1 MTALRCRHRHGRIAA
16 LALLACMTALP
27 GARAADSVTAG
38 PGPGPG
44 PGPGQGIQPLRFNDD
59 FSYLADPRRSDDFWD
74 TLKWIPLGDGARLN
88 LGGEVR
94 ERYQYYKNP
103 VFGLTGVG
111 TESFVLS
118 RLLAHADLRF
128 ENGLRAFLQF
138 GEHEA
143 PNLQARTTTDV
154 DRLDVQQAFL
164 DFTTAGDYGKFTLRL
179 GRHEMSYGVQRILS
193 ARETPNL
200 RRSFDGGRVDWAWPG
215 VQVAVFAGRPV
226 NNKFGPFND
235 SLNPIQ
241 SLWGSYATVA
251 NVLPGTS
258 ADFYYFGFRNTA
270 GTYAGKTGTDLR
282 HSVGA
287 RLFGK
292 HEPWD
297 WDVEAVLQAGHFRNE
312 EVRAFLLASYVGYT
326 LADVPWRPRLSL
338 QVDVASGDGNPNDK
352 TNNTY
357 NPIFPTGSYFT
368 QAQINAPSNV
378 MSLFPRVQVQPVES
392 LLLTAGV
399 DLLWRYSR
407 TDAFYRQPFAAVAGT
422 AASRGK
428 YLGTQSTV
436 QADWTVDRHLSI
448 TTAYVRF
455 EVGGTFDTVR
465 GRDTDYF
472 GAWFQYKF

>member
-1 MTALRCRHRHGRIAA
+1 MTALRWHHGHGRIAA
-16 LALLACMTALP
+16 LALLACTTALQ
-27 GARAADSVTAG
+27 GARAADNPPA
-38 PGPGPG
+38 G
-44 PGPGQGIQPLRFNDD
+44 PGPGQGIQPLRYNDD
-59 FSYLADPRRSDDFWD
+59 FAYLADPRRSDDFWD
-74 TLKWIPLGDGARLN
+74 TLKWIPLGSGARLN

-94 ERYQYYKNP
+94 ERFQYFNNQQ
-103 VFGLTGVG
+103 FGLSGDRS
-111 TESFVLS
+111 EIHLLS

-128 ENGLRAFLQF
+128 DNGVRAFLQL

-143 PNLQARTTTDV
+143 PGLVAPTTTDV

-164 DFTTAGDYGKFTLRL
+164 DFATANDYGKFTLRF
-179 GRHEMSYGVQRILS
+179 GRHEMAYGSQRIVS
-193 ARETPNL
+193 ARDTSNV

-215 VQVAVFAGRPV
+215 VQVAFFATRPV
-226 NNKFGPFND
+226 NNKFGSFND
-235 SLNPIQ
+235 SLNTRQ
-241 SLWGSYATVA
+241 SLWGAYATVA

-270 GTYAGKTGTDLR
+270 GSYAGKTGTDLR

-292 HEPWD
+292 YERWD
-297 WDVEAVLQAGHFRNE
+297 WDVEAVAQAGHFRDQD
-312 EVRAFLLASYVGYT
+312 VRAFLLASYTGYT
-326 LADVPWRPRLSL
+326 FADVPWRPRLSL

-378 MSLFPRVQVQPVES
+378 ISLFPRVQVQPYES

-407 TDAFYRQPFAAVAGT
+407 TDDFYRQPFAPVAGT

-436 QADWTVDRHLSI
+436 QADWTVDRHLLISA
-448 TTAYVRF
+448 AYVHF
-455 EVGGTFDTVR
+455 AVGGTFDAVH
-465 GRDTDYF
+465 GRDIDYV
-472 GAWFQYKF
+472 GSWIQYKF